1 MSQMIIANRLADG
14 LVVFWAGESRW
25 VEAIAEGAVLE
36 EGEPAEQAL
45 ASAKDDETRCLIIDP
60 NLIEVVED
68 AGQRRPTSV
77 REAIRAFG
85 PSVRTDLRDAS

>member
-1 MSQMIIANRLADG
+1 MPQMIIANRLVDG
-14 LVVFWAGESRW
+14 LVVFWAAEGRW
-25 VEAIAEGAVLE
+25 VEAIADGTMLD

-45 ASAKDDETRCLIIDP
+45 AKAKVDESRCLIIDP
-60 NLIEVVED
+60 NLIEVVEES
-68 AGQRRPTSV
+68 GQRRPTSV